1 MNKPTQLGD
10 LVTDLNKI
18 QVHEFWQDYI
28 KEKYNENAQL
38 CYIDLGSFIIYI
50 KTKKFYKDIAKDVKG
65 GFDNSNYKIEKT
77 LANPFVINSTN
88 G

>member
-1 MNKPTQLGD
+1 M
-10 LVTDLNKI
+10 
-18 QVHEFWQDYI
+18 
-28 KEKYNENAQL
+28 

-65 GFDNSNYKIEKT
+65 GFDNSNYKVEKT